1 MRSIFLMLLCL
12 LTLSSCSL
20 DDDAPQYRLELLPI
34 ESVELP
40 SEFQIGNTY
49 SITLRY
55 IKPTTCHI
63 YDGIYFEK
71 DLNIRTFAVR
81 SAVLLGGNC
90 LSTDNEVVE
99 QTFDFYVTSNGS
111 YIFKFWH
118 GTDEN
123 GEEIYLEY
131 EIPVTD

>member
-1 MRSIFLMLLCL
+1 MLLCL
-12 LTLSSCSL
+12 LTLSSCNL

>member
-1 MRSIFLMLLCL
+1 MLLCL